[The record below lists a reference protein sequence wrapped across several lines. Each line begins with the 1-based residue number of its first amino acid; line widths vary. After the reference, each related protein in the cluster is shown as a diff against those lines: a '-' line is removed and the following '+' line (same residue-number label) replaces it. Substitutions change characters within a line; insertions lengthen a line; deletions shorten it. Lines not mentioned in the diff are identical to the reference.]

1 MSSKNL
7 NSFLLRPDSNT
18 YSEPLDDG
26 ANDSSVVRDRPAR
39 PRSRFIDNP
48 RKRAAA
54 KFVSRQGRELMVS
67 LNNSHKEPVI
77 CREIYA
83 LATWGRNEVSYELQG
98 STHEELRDS
107 LRLALQKMP
116 G

>member
-18 YSEPLDDG
+18 YSEPLDDD

-39 PRSRFIDNP
+39 SRFVHNP

-54 KFVSRQGRELMVS
+54 KFVSRQGREFMVP

-98 STHEELRDS
+98 STREELRDS